1 MIVTR
6 NTVLTMRGAE
16 SPTRVIRAASFGE
29 IRGGTNMYREIS
41 KGTRATRSVGVAWPL
56 AALLAIGCGDMTSP
70 SSDLDPNVAAVT
82 EGDWYRPPVT
92 VTWQWQLLGTINTS
106 YDVDLYDI
114 DLFDSPN
121 ATIQALQAEGRRVI
135 CYFSA
140 GSAEDFRSDY
150 GRFADSDLGEVLE
163 GFEGEVWV
171 DIRSQNVFDIML
183 LRLDR
188 AVANGCDGV
197 EPDNVDGYTNDTGFD
212 LTATD
217 QLAFNRHLAN
227 EAHRRG
233 LSVALKN
240 AGDQAAELV
249 DYFDFELNEQCHEF
263 NECGQLQVFL
273 DRDKPV
279 LNVEYVASAADAE
292 PLATTVC
299 PTAIQQ
305 GLRTLI
311 MPLDLND
318 AFRVAC
324 L

>member
-1 MIVTR
+1 M
-6 NTVLTMRGAE
+6 
-16 SPTRVIRAASFGE
+16 
-29 IRGGTNMYREIS
+29 
-41 KGTRATRSVGVAWPL
+41 
-56 AALLAIGCGDMTSP
+56 
-70 SSDLDPNVAAVT
+70 
-82 EGDWYRPPVT
+82 
-92 VTWQWQLLGTINTS
+92 
-106 YDVDLYDI
+106 
-114 DLFDSPN
+114 
-121 ATIQALQAEGRRVI
+121 I

-140 GSAEDFRSDY
+140 GSAEDFRSDC

-279 LNVEYVASAADAE
+279 LKTSSTLRARLTPSRSPRRCVRRPSSKVSGRSSCPSTSTTRFAS
-292 PLATTVC
+292 PVC
-299 PTAIQQ
+299 N
-305 GLRTLI
+305 R
-311 MPLDLND
+311 
-318 AFRVAC
+318 C
-324 L
+324 H